1 MAVKQDKRRQS
12 RGARDS
18 GREKLLEAARDFFR
32 TNTRPEVSRQE
43 IARLAG
49 ATPALMSYH
58 FASNAELVLGAA
70 QPILAQAIGKLIA
83 VIDGPEPLEVRF
95 RQIIGLFIDFARSD
109 AILLDVFVVTI
120 MEHADQG
127 GQMLILSCID
137 KLSHFFGEC
146 VDASLMSR
154 DTNPRFLLLAL
165 WGICRLVAEVPT
177 LPFSIFDPG
186 SDPRQQRETVSD
198 LILNLVLHGAA
209 TAPRATRSDVGSA
222 ERNFQ

>member
-1 MAVKQDKRRQS
+1 M
-12 RGARDS
+12 
-18 GREKLLEAARDFFR
+18 AARKFFR
-32 TNTRPEVSRQE
+32 TKVRPEVSRKE

-70 QPILAQAIGKLIA
+70 EPILAQAISKLVA
-83 VIDGPEPLEVRF
+83 VIEGPGLLEARL
-95 RQIIGLFIDFARSD
+95 RQIIGLFIDFAQTD
-109 AILLDVFVVTI
+109 AMLLDVFVVTV
-120 MEHADQG
+120 MESADPDKQI
-127 GQMLILSCID
+127 LILSCIE
-137 KLSHFFGEC
+137 KLSLFISEC
-146 VDASLMSR
+146 VEANLMSR

-198 LILNLVLHGAA
+198 LILNLVLHGTA
-209 TAPRATRSDVGSA
+209 TAPRATMSDVGTA
-222 ERNFQ
+222 APELQ